1 MQLIEHAT
9 ATALTHNFKHR
20 WATGFWYQLRVLLE
34 RQGKQSRGEAFSA
47 VNIFQILA
55 VAIIASAVWWQS
67 NNIRDTTGVFFFI
80 SIQQSFNALAKSC
93 FGRRLLYTM
102 HVFAVVTGSSCSGR
116 QAATTSSEL

>member
-1 MQLIEHAT
+1 MQLIALET
-9 ATALTHNFKHR
+9 ATTLVVVRCCNSVNLQLQLVEHTTSNR

-80 SIQQSFNALAKSC
+80 SIQQSFNAVSAC
-93 FGRRLLYTM
+93 FT
-102 HVFAVVTGSSCSGR
+102 FACV
-116 QAATTSSEL
+116 